1 MLFPYCTLWPLYKL
15 SIPNY
20 WILPSFGCWNVLLL
34 IWLCSTVQM
43 CTLYTARHW
52 TELNCSAVQCTV
64 LHFSGLYCTVLHFTL
79 RRLVDLGEAQG
90 VRKGREGMNMAG
102 PLLHNGQTQHTA
114 LLNILHSTTLQ
125 CTAMHCNALQ
135 VTAMLCKS
143 LQCTVPSVH

>member
-52 TELNCSAVQCTV
+52 TELNCTALHCTA

-114 LLNILHSTTLQ
+114 CTLNYTAQPNI
-125 CTAMHCNALQ
+125 AMHCNALQ
-135 VTAMLCKS
+135 CSASHCNALYPVYTNTS
-143 LQCTVPSVH
+143 Q